1 MSQDLRLQQGNLQSW
16 LGDSI
21 VTYQSRDASLYKFKL
36 RLILFPNLDSI
47 VSELTTI
54 QCPNRSLSAS
64 EQALNGWSWISFTIG
79 KPLKLRLRCIS
90 DDTRENQGLSF
101 GSYRQLK
108 FSVPSLIFYPL
119 LPYIPIIQNPVTTNY
134 DDQSHRSSQQV

>member
-1 MSQDLRLQQGNLQSW
+1 MSQDLRLQQRNLQSW

-64 EQALNGWSWISFTIG
+64 EQALNG
-79 KPLKLRLRCIS
+79 
-90 DDTRENQGLSF
+90 
-101 GSYRQLK
+101 
-108 FSVPSLIFYPL
+108 
-119 LPYIPIIQNPVTTNY
+119 
-134 DDQSHRSSQQV
+134 